1 MARGSRDEEGK
12 MRICWFNDNR
22 LGMVKGDRVYDASKA
37 LEKLPKPAYPFP
49 PKGDPLILNLEMM
62 KPHIAAA
69 AEGAKSFAVGEV
81 KFLSPVSS
89 PTKIIGTP
97 TNYMDHREEAALQR
111 DVFGGRYTGSIE
123 EQGLFL
129 KANSAL
135 VGPGEGVRLRFPDRR
150 TDHEME
156 LGVIIGRPAS
166 NIRKEDA
173 LKYVA
178 GYAIALDMVVR
189 GTQDRS
195 YRKSV
200 DTYAVLGPWMVTAD
214 EVPNPQK
221 LDFFLS
227 VNGDVK
233 QKSNTDLM
241 IMDLVTQIWWAST
254 YYTLWPG
261 DIIMSG
267 TCAGVSQVKPGD
279 TMHCEI
285 DTVASCDV
293 KILAYD

>member
-1 MARGSRDEEGK
+1 

-22 LGMVKGDRVYDASKA
+22 LGLVKGDRVFDASKA
-37 LEKLPKPAYPFP
+37 LEKLPKPTYPFP

-81 KFLSPVSS
+81 KFLSPVAS

-97 TNYMDHREEAALQR
+97 TNYMDHREEAAQQR
-111 DVFGGRYTGSIE
+111 EVFGGRYSGGIE

-156 LGVIIGRPAS
+156 LGVVIGRQAS

-195 YRKSV
+195 FRKSV

-214 EVPNPQK
+214 EVPDPQK

-233 QKSNTDLM
+233 QKSNTELM

-279 TMHCEI
+279 VMHCEI
-285 DTVASCDV
+285 DKVAATDV
-293 KILAYD
+293 RVIAFD

>member
-1 MARGSRDEEGK
+1 

-22 LGMVKGDRVYDASKA
+22 LGLVKGDRVFDASKA
-37 LEKLPKPAYPFP
+37 LEKLPKPTYPFA
-49 PKGDPLILNLEMM
+49 PKGDPLIINLETM

-69 AEGAKSFAVGEV
+69 ADGAPSFAASEV
-81 KFLSPVSS
+81 KFLSPVAS

-97 TNYMDHREEAALQR
+97 TNYMDHRQEAAAQR

-156 LGVIIGRPAS
+156 LGVIIGRQAS

-195 YRKSV
+195 FRKSV

-214 EVPNPQK
+214 EVPDPQK

-233 QKSNTDLM
+233 QKSNTELM

-279 TMHCEI
+279 VMHCEI
-285 DTVASCDV
+285 DKVAKCDV

>member
-1 MARGSRDEEGK
+1 

-22 LGMVKGDRVYDASKA
+22 LGLVKGDRVLDVSKA
-37 LEKLPKPAYPFP
+37 LEALPKLAYPY
-49 PKGDPLILNLEMM
+49 PKGDPLITHLDKMRPAIEAASQGAQS
-62 KPHIAAA
+62 IAVKEA
-69 AEGAKSFAVGEV
+69 
-81 KFLSPVSS
+81 KFLSPVQA

-97 TNYMDHREEAALQR
+97 TNYMDHRAEAAEQR
-111 DVFGGRYTGSIE
+111 DVFSGGVPNRYTGSIE

-135 VGPGEGVRLRFPDRR
+135 VGPGEGVKLRFPERR

-156 LGVIIGRPAS
+156 LGVIIGKKSS
-166 NIRKEDA
+166 NVPKDKA
-173 LKYVA
+173 LSIVA

-189 GTQDRS
+189 GSQDRS
-195 YRKSV
+195 FRKSV
-200 DTYAVLGPWMVTAD
+200 DTYAVLGPWMATAD
-214 EVPNPQK
+214 EVGDPQN
-221 LDFFLS
+221 LDFFLA

-233 QKSNTDLM
+233 QKSNTNMM
-241 IMDLVTQIWWAST
+241 IMDLVTQISWASE

-279 TMHCEI
+279 VMHCEI
-285 DTVASCDV
+285 DKVATTDV
-293 KILAYD
+293 RVLAE

>member
-1 MARGSRDEEGK
+1 

-22 LGMVKGDRVYDASKA
+22 LGLVKGDRVLDVSKA
-37 LEKLPKPAYPFP
+37 LDKLPKPTYPY
-49 PKGDPLILNLEMM
+49 PKGDPLITHLESM
-62 KPHIAAA
+62 KPAILAAS
-69 AEGAKSFAVGEV
+69 EGAASHAAKDV
-81 KFLSPVSS
+81 KFLSPVQA

-97 TNYMDHREEAALQR
+97 TNYMDHRAEAAEQR
-111 DVFGGRYTGSIE
+111 DVLGGTANRYSGSIE

-135 VGPGEGVRLRFPDRR
+135 VGPGEGVKLRFPDRR

-156 LGVIIGRPAS
+156 LGVIIGKKSS
-166 NIRKEDA
+166 NIGKDKA
-173 LKYVA
+173 LSIVA

-195 YRKSV
+195 FRKSI
-200 DTYAVLGPWMVTAD
+200 DTYAILGPWMVTAD
-214 EVPNPQK
+214 EIPDPQN

-227 VNGDVK
+227 VNGAVK
-233 QKSNTDLM
+233 QKSNTKMM
-241 IMDLVTQIWWAST
+241 IMDLVTQISWAST
-254 YYTLWPG
+254 YYTMWPG

-285 DTVASCDV
+285 DKVAATDV
-293 KILAYD
+293 RILASE